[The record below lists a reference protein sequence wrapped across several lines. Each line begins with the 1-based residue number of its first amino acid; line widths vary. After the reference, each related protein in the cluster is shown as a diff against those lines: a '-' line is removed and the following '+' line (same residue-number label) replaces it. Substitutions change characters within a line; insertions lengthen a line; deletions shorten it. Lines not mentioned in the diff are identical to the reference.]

1 MSTKIEVV
9 RYIIVQLLFTKTMK
23 LILSTIL
30 VTFSLSVGAVHLDEK
45 DFTAVVYKLQP
56 KLQTSTQPKKKL
68 KIVKSFFQ
76 PKIHF
81 GVDDDDN
88 ELDEELALQVFYRN
102 PELVHPNDCDDVE
115 LSDKVKFRLWLARQL
130 ALKKYQE
137 VWG

>member
-1 MSTKIEVV
+1 
-9 RYIIVQLLFTKTMK
+9 MK

-30 VTFSLSVGAVHLDEK
+30 VTFSLSVGAVQLDEK
-45 DFTAVVYKLQP
+45 DFAAVVYKPQP
-56 KLQTSTQPKKKL
+56 NLPTATQPKKKIKVVRAL
-68 KIVKSFFQ
+68 MLA

-81 GVDDDDN
+81 RVEDDDD
-88 ELDEELALQVFYRN
+88 ELDDELALQVFYRN
-102 PELVHPNDCDDVE
+102 PELVHQNDCDDVE